1 MAAYIVKD
9 ISSARYIGLFIEG
22 VSGRLPLSHVCRHAP
37 QHHGRAHI
45 DRPSGRLYEGRPG
58 GLRTGSPP
66 SPPPRLIRPTVRL
79 LLRSPRF
86 SGPGPPFI
94 GRMEASRDTQHRL
107 RPRLRQSQ
115 RVFGTRLEFH
125 RDAVRGSA
133 PPGHCQSSFRGSQRL
148 EQGRDGRSRRTS
160 QRS

>member
-1 MAAYIVKD
+1 VND
-9 ISSARYIGLFIEG
+9 IYSARYIGLFIEG

-37 QHHGRAHI
+37 QHHGRTHI
-45 DRPSGRLYEGRPG
+45 DRPSGRPYERRPS

-79 LLRSPRF
+79 LPRSPRL
-86 SGPGPPFI
+86 SGPGPLYRPHRS
-94 GRMEASRDTQHRL
+94 GPRDTQHGV
-107 RPRLRQSQ
+107 RPRLRQS
-115 RVFGTRLEFH
+115 RKFFGTRLESH
-125 RDAVRGSA
+125 RDAVRGIA
-133 PPGHCQSSFRGSQRL
+133 QPWHCQSSFRGSQRL